1 MLLHIKVF
9 LVSILVSHSITIKKK
24 HITVT
29 TVNTQILGDKDDAIQ
44 FNEAQEVANSNS
56 LNEDSEPEVDLPE
69 VEVSTLIFR
78 LLFLFN
84 RVMQQEV
91 EVKKRRHRKSTQQV
105 DPMEE
110 KKKKLLEMHPL
121 KVELTFSVD
130 NDGPTLVVVF
140 SYYTKLRLVTVSAK
154 VEAPKITGKKI
165 LGNQVCR
172 CNFLIFS
179 KYGKGNYVGP
189 QYSKRVAA

>member
-1 MLLHIKVF
+1 M
-9 LVSILVSHSITIKKK
+9 
-24 HITVT
+24 
-29 TVNTQILGDKDDAIQ
+29 GDKDDAIQ

-69 VEVSTLIFR
+69 VEVSTSSSSQFFAFI
-78 LLFLFN
+78 
-84 RVMQQEV
+84 RVVQQEV

-154 VEAPKITGKKI
+154 VEAPKITGKI
-165 LGNQVCR
+165 MLGNQDCR
-172 CNFLIFS
+172 CNLYF
-179 KYGKGNYVGP
+179 
-189 QYSKRVAA
+189 